1 MSLEQY
7 DRVLDVAD
15 ERARRYLAGV
25 ADRPVAEQASVGE
38 LRKSLDRKLPQG
50 GEDPAKVVEELAD
63 AAEPG
68 LIALGSPRYFGF
80 VIGGTLPAT
89 LGAEW
94 LAGAWDQTASLYACG
109 PSAAVA
115 EEVSGRWVLEALGLP
130 TKAGFGLTTGGRMAN
145 FSGIAAG
152 RHAVLARAGWDV
164 EARGLNGAPAL
175 RVLVGEHAHA
185 TIYVALRLLGLGSEN
200 AVRVRADD
208 AGRMDPEAL
217 AEELDRGA
225 GPAIVCAQAGEVN
238 TGCFDPFPAL
248 AEICER
254 HGAWLHVDGAVGL
267 WAASSREFD
276 SLTDGLEL
284 ADSWSTDAHK
294 WLNVPYDC
302 GYIAVKDA
310 DHLRGAMGIS
320 AQRGRHQP
328 GSDRSGRRRVRRPHG
343 GCGPA
348 DPAGRDLLARGDPV
362 ARTPGDP
369 HLGLQLADDRGR
381 HPPLRRRH
389 PERGARGLGRLMPE
403 SGTRAV
409 LFDIDGTLISTG
421 GASDRAWKRAF
432 KELQDVAVDV
442 PAVTGKGV
450 PDPEVGRVVFER
462 AIGRAPTDEEAD
474 ALMRR
479 RLDHLPEE
487 VQNSPGYVVKEGVDE
502 LLEQLIRDGV
512 MIGLTTGNVEEAAR
526 VKLARANLNRFFSF
540 GGFGSDSPDR
550 TDLTKIAVERGEFV
564 SGHTLD
570 RARSFSCGDTPR
582 DVEAGHG
589 AGLRVVGVA
598 TGEYTTEELIEA
610 GADVAIH
617 SLVEGLPLL

>member
-208 AGRMDPEAL
+208 AGRLRKNSTEAR
-217 AEELDRGA
+217 DRRSCARMPARSTPAASTPSLPWPRSANGTGRGCTSTA
-225 GPAIVCAQAGEVN
+225 RSSSGPRQAG
-238 TGCFDPFPAL
+238 
-248 AEICER
+248 
-254 HGAWLHVDGAVGL
+254 
-267 WAASSREFD
+267 SSI
-276 SLTDGLEL
+276 
-284 ADSWSTDAHK
+284 
-294 WLNVPYDC
+294 P
-302 GYIAVKDA
+302 
-310 DHLRGAMGIS
+310 
-320 AQRGRHQP
+320 
-328 GSDRSGRRRVRRPHG
+328 
-343 GCGPA
+343 
-348 DPAGRDLLARGDPV
+348 
-362 ARTPGDP
+362 
-369 HLGLQLADDRGR
+369 
-381 HPPLRRRH
+381 
-389 PERGARGLGRLMPE
+389 
-403 SGTRAV
+403 
-409 LFDIDGTLISTG
+409 
-421 GASDRAWKRAF
+421 
-432 KELQDVAVDV
+432 
-442 PAVTGKGV
+442 
-450 PDPEVGRVVFER
+450 
-462 AIGRAPTDEEAD
+462 
-474 ALMRR
+474 
-479 RLDHLPEE
+479 
-487 VQNSPGYVVKEGVDE
+487 
-502 LLEQLIRDGV
+502 
-512 MIGLTTGNVEEAAR
+512 
-526 VKLARANLNRFFSF
+526 
-540 GGFGSDSPDR
+540 
-550 TDLTKIAVERGEFV
+550 
-564 SGHTLD
+564 
-570 RARSFSCGDTPR
+570 
-582 DVEAGHG
+582 
-589 AGLRVVGVA
+589 
-598 TGEYTTEELIEA
+598 
-610 GADVAIH
+610 
-617 SLVEGLPLL
+617 